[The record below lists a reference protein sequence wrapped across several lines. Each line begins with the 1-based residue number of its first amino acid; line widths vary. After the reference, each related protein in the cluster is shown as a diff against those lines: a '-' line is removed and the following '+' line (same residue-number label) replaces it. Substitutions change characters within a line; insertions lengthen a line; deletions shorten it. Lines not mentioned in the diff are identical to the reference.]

1 MFEFIPD
8 TVFGL
13 PIFPLIGLV
22 IGILFAV
29 NEAVRTKFRKAVL
42 KVEACGQTI
51 VFDNRYIV
59 TAIAGVIVVIFTVIS
74 VKDAGLLNPVPNTVM
89 GMITA
94 MMCGFVEGWAV
105 IRVLNTRLD
114 IFIKEK
120 ALKGGAT
127 EEQAQAIADAVQ
139 FVEVDAEDEKK
150 EISFE
155 EL

>member
-1 MFEFIPD
+1 MFEFIPE

-51 VFDNRYIV
+51 VFDNRYII
-59 TAIAGVIVVIFTVIS
+59 TAIAGVCVVILTVIS
-74 VKDAGLLNPVPNTVM
+74 VKDAGLLNPVPNTIV
-89 GMITA
+89 GLITA

-120 ALKGGAT
+120 AMKSGAT

-139 FVEVDAEDEKK
+139 FVEVDSEEEKK